1 MAYALSP
8 TASDFSE
15 RRPTVSRFFKR
26 VVNAIAAS
34 RMATAERHLRE
45 RHALLGDTVLINGEY
60 RKISFN
66 NADFLP
72 FTD

>member
-1 MAYALSP
+1 MAYALSS
-8 TASDFSE
+8 TASDFAE
-15 RRPTVSRFFKR
+15 RRPVSGFFKR
-26 VVNAIAAS
+26 LVNAIAAS

-66 NADFLP
+66 NSDFLP
-72 FTD
+72 FAD

>member
-8 TASDFSE
+8 TASDLSE
-15 RRPTVSRFFKR
+15 PRPVGRFFKR
-26 VVNAIAAS
+26 LVNAIAAS
-34 RMATAERHLRE
+34 RMAAAERHLRQH
-45 RHALLGDTVLINGEY
+45 HALLGETRLINGEY

-72 FTD
+72 FAE